1 MGSKSNKGFGPYI
14 AELLPQFARGRL
26 RNESNGAQR
35 RLDRYAGWSN
45 QLLGAVGA
53 STPTARWP
61 PLSLAPPSHR
71 RRCAATN
78 DASLGQTAVDLIDR
92 EHRALAQFGPW
103 TRHTSTIHVMLTG
116 PL

>member
-14 AELLPQFARGRL
+14 AELCYPSLFG
-26 RNESNGAQR
+26 GACETGVTA
-35 RLDRYAGWSN
+35 LGDSWIATPGWPN

-61 PLSLAPPSHR
+61 PLSSVPPSHR
-71 RRCAATN
+71 RRCPTTN

-92 EHRALAQFGPW
+92 EHRALAQLG
-103 TRHTSTIHVMLTG
+103 
-116 PL
+116 